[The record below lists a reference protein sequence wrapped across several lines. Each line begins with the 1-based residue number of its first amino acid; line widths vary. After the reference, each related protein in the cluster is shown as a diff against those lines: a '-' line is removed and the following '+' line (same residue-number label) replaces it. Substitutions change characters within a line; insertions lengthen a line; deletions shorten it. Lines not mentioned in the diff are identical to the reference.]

1 MTQSD
6 PAVAPPL
13 PPRADWP
20 GLSAELDAWA
30 AAGRTATFWWR
41 DDDATAPTPELGRL
55 LRLAGAHGAPLA
67 LAVIPAEAGPALAE
81 ALAAEVVCPSC
92 RTSVPPASR
101 FCGVCGLHFEALAGT
116 GAREA

>member
-1 MTQSD
+1 MFHCITCGRPTDRYETCEECESD
-6 PAVAPPL
+6 EVASL
-13 PPRADWP
+13 AD
-20 GLSAELDAWA
+20 
-30 AAGRTATFWWR
+30 
-41 DDDATAPTPELGRL
+41 RL
-55 LRLAGAHGAPLA
+55 LEEPRGGVPRPRQPSQAPR
-67 LAVIPAEAGPALAE
+67 PLAE